1 MTNLIK
7 TADIKFKILNID
19 ICEEYMSFIPS
30 EPGFPV
36 DFGAT
41 FLGFLLFLDFVKQ
54 CLSAKVCAV
63 NHWFCG
69 KIRFLK
75 TYSK

>member
-1 MTNLIK
+1 MTKLFK
-7 TADIKFKILNID
+7 TADIKFKIFNID

-41 FLGFLLFLDFVKQ
+41 FLGFLLFLDFVNQ
-54 CLSAKVCAV
+54 CLNAKVCAV
-63 NHWFCG
+63 NYWSYG
-69 KIRFLK
+69 KIRYF
-75 TYSK
+75 